1 MLEGDKAES
10 VRDGVVKSLGLLV
23 AFIDDEDKFKPC
35 WELLLKA
42 INDPS
47 QMVVTSALCV
57 FLPAL
62 AAWGF
67 ETEQLETE
75 IILYF
80 LLQLHTC
87 VKVRERGREGGM
99 EGRQEKEREDGRG
112 ILISYSKSPS
122 QLGSQ
127 ELLNS
132 VSNIL

>member
-10 VRDGVVKSLGLLV
+10 VRDGVVKSLGLLLT
-23 AFIDDEDKFKPC
+23 FIDDEDKFKPC

-47 QMVVTSALCV
+47 QMAVTSALCV

-62 AAWGF
+62 TAWGF

-87 VKVRERGREGGM
+87 VKVREREREGGREGGKT
-99 EGRQEKEREDGRG
+99 RERERRR
-112 ILISYSKSPS
+112 
-122 QLGSQ
+122 
-127 ELLNS
+127 
-132 VSNIL
+132 

>member
-75 IILYF
+75 IMRLYC
-80 LLQLHTC
+80 TSC
-87 VKVRERGREGGM
+87 Y
-99 EGRQEKEREDGRG
+99 
-112 ILISYSKSPS
+112 SYIH
-122 QLGSQ
+122 
-127 ELLNS
+127 
-132 VSNIL
+132 V

>member
-1 MLEGDKAES
+1 MLRQMLEGDKAES

-67 ETEQLETE
+67 ETEKLETE

-87 VKVRERGREGGM
+87 VKVREREREGGREGGKT
-99 EGRQEKEREDGRG
+99 RERERRR
-112 ILISYSKSPS
+112 
-122 QLGSQ
+122 
-127 ELLNS
+127 
-132 VSNIL
+132 